1 MLSLFAIPIVQ
12 STASMAPTA
21 SSFFSRPIDIIL
33 YDILVWFGWIPIA
46 LTIAWG
52 IVQMWQNSRQGIYAG
67 TLKYV
72 LLAIDVPS
80 MTEQSPKALENLFSN
95 LYGAKSSLTWKE
107 IWIIGKFNPTFSFE
121 IISTEGYI
129 QFLVRTQT
137 RFRDM
142 IEAGIYAQY
151 PDAEMAEVEDYTQ
164 YFPTA
169 FPDDTYDMWGGE
181 FTLDKDFI
189 YPIRT
194 YVDFED
200 RMTGEIKDPLGH
212 TLEQFAKMRPG
223 EHMWI
228 QILVQ
233 PRDNDWAKVG
243 VKRLN
248 ELYGKKE
255 KVKKS
260 ILVSAIES
268 FIAWPLG
275 LLDTVM
281 ETELASLF
289 GLGEEEAKKEPHV
302 LLPLQ
307 ETKEADAL
315 YAKLTKVGMG
325 VKIRILYVANKNA
338 FVKVERTGIVK
349 GILNQYTNLALNKFK
364 LHIPSVPKD
373 DYFWMKWSYAAK
385 QRNLMTAYKKR
396 SWSIGADHVFLN
408 VEELASLWHFPTI
421 SIKAPLVK
429 KAEARR
435 GEPPVGLP
443 VTFLENTL
451 AGFDKEEVD
460 FPFASSDEMPFPPT
474 LTEKPKT
481 SSEMFDAAAVPILVS
496 PTSQSA
502 IKPVPEEET
511 FVPPNLPV

>member
-1 MLSLFAIPIVQ
+1 MLPLFAIPIVQ
-12 STASMAPTA
+12 TTASMAPTA
-21 SSFFSRPIDIIL
+21 GSFFSRPIDIIL

-52 IVQMWQNSRQGIYAG
+52 IVQMWQNSRQGKYAG
-67 TLKYV
+67 TLKYIV
-72 LLAIDVPS
+72 LAIDVPS

-107 IWIIGKFNPTFSFE
+107 TWIIGKFQPTFSFE

-164 YFPTA
+164 FFPTQ
-169 FPDDTYDMWGGE
+169 FPDETYDMWGGE
-181 FTLDKDFI
+181 FSLEKDYI

-223 EHMWI
+223 EHMWM
-228 QILVQ
+228 QVLVQ
-233 PRDNDWAKVG
+233 PRDNDWSKRG

-260 ILVSAIES
+260 FIVSAIES

-289 GLGEEEAKKEPHV
+289 GLGEEEVKKEPYT

-315 YAKLTKVGMG
+315 YSKLTKVGMG
-325 VKIRILYVANKNA
+325 VKIRILYVAKKNA
-338 FVKVERTGIVK
+338 YVKVERTGIVK
-349 GILNQYTNLALNKFK
+349 GILNQYANLALNKFS

-396 SWSIGADHVFLN
+396 SWSIGADHIFLN
-408 VEELASLWHFPTI
+408 VEEIASLWHFPTI

-429 KAEARR
+429 KSEARR

-451 AGFDKEEVD
+451 AGFDKTESD
-460 FPFASSDEMPFPPT
+460 FPFGTSDDVPYPEMTPPK
-474 LTEKPKT
+474 LKT
-481 SSEMFDAAAVPILVS
+481 SSELFDSATVPTLAP
-496 PTSQSA
+496 PT
-502 IKPVPEEET
+502 IHKKPVVEEET
-511 FVPPNLPV
+511 FVPPNLPM